1 MGWGGGGG
9 GRFSASFIKR
19 INSLSLTCAAGTP
32 KTDPPLQVTLS
43 EINVRYLSA
52 IAQWISCSLFVSH
65 VGLSELKGTF
75 LLSSLLLNIFS
86 HK

>member
-1 MGWGGGGG
+1 MGWGGGG

-43 EINVRYLSA
+43 EISVRYLSA
-52 IAQWISCSLFVSH
+52 IAQWISCSLFVSP
-65 VGLSELKGTF
+65 
-75 LLSSLLLNIFS
+75 LLNGIVRVIPFSSLIMNIFS
-86 HK
+86 HKRF